1 MVASHARLLVRVA
14 LVAVLVVPVAAAGQD
29 ILFSVSAQVAGLSA
43 PAHIFGFAVGALTG
57 LDTRD
62 VPEPPHAPSGYLALA
77 FRMPYPAVA
86 LPNRWRDD
94 LRATDDFLDRAEI
107 WELHLECD
115 LIGATCTFGVT
126 PPANPPC
133 ELHLRVIGVDDGE
146 GFVVPSDGV
155 FTLVIHAPD
164 TAIWLEL
171 TADKPIPVVG
181 ATWGAVRRL
190 YTD

>member
-1 MVASHARLLVRVA
+1 MVASHARLLIRVA
-14 LVAVLVVPVAAAGQD
+14 LVAALVVPVAAAGQD

-43 PAHIFGFAVGALTG
+43 PAHIFGFADGALTG
-57 LDTRD
+57 LDAHD

-86 LPNRWRDD
+86 LPNRWRND
-94 LRATDDFLDRAEI
+94 LRATDDFLDRVEI
-107 WELHLECD
+107 WELHLESD
-115 LIGATCTFGVT
+115 LIGATCTFAVT
-126 PPANPPC
+126 PPASPPGD
-133 ELHLRVIGVDDGE
+133 LRLRVIGVDDGE
-146 GFVVPSDGV
+146 GFVLPADGV

-171 TADKPIPVVG
+171 IADSSIPVAD